1 MTWSDVEDIT
11 DQYCD
16 ENDPASAWNEAAAW
30 YERVHGLDTMQQ
42 RELAIP
48 GLWEILDDNDTGRGT
63 ISMEEEISRV
73 PGRDGSGPA
82 ERPRS
87 ERLCEAERLGSDAC
101 GNGDLEG
108 THDTGQPSNSADAA
122 VGRVGRVRGRNR
134 LQATAF
140 FLTYSQSKLSKEQ
153 VKAWMSRQPRIKRCI
168 VAEEHHLDGNIHFH
182 SLVEYERAKDVT
194 TKYFDIL
201 TEHPNIQ
208 VWTNRSQTY
217 EEWMINHWN
226 YCLKE
231 DEDCFKIGHAPES
244 RKRKRDELYAEAF
257 KRAAEKG
264 VDDAVGYLKEYGAY
278 DLCTKYQS
286 IEFALYRERNKA
298 LAPRI
303 PARSVDTFTH
313 PPMINPDWR
322 NLYISGPTG
331 CGKTAYARALLPEA
345 TVVSH
350 RDQLRDCDFSK
361 GVIFDDF
368 DVGHWPP
375 TAVIHLLDWEEA
387 RGIDVKHAHVV
398 IPAKTRKIFTHNRKF
413 EEWIPQEKISEEQI
427 AAMRRRV
434 DVVNIHTK
442 LF

>member
-1 MTWSDVEDIT
+1 MGYSDVEDIT
-11 DQYCD
+11 
-16 ENDPASAWNEAAAW
+16 
-30 YERVHGLDTMQQ
+30 YERTCDYDPNDHME
-42 RELAIP
+42 REWAEAQAWGMRVGPAVERSPLAFP
-48 GLWEILDDNDTGRGT
+48 GLWHLLASTGNDEGV
-63 ISMEEEISRV
+63 IEV
-73 PGRDGSGPA
+73 
-82 ERPRS
+82 
-87 ERLCEAERLGSDAC
+87 EAEVPEVPRIVGSSDQT
-101 GNGDLEG
+101 GGVFPSSGTRGVPDGGGTERDVGGVIELEGDLRG
-108 THDTGQPSNSADAA
+108 VDLR
-122 VGRVGRVRGRNR
+122 RVGRRSR

-153 VKAWMSRQPRIKRCI
+153 VANWMARQPRVKRCI
-168 VAEEHHLDGNIHFH
+168 VAQEHHKDGNVHYH
-182 SLVEYERAKDVT
+182 SLIEYEKAKDVT

-201 TEHPNIQ
+201 TEHPNIK
-208 VWTNRSQTY
+208 VWTDRRSTY
-217 EEWMINHWN
+217 DEWMRDHWN

-231 DEDCFKIGHAPES
+231 DQDCFKIGHAPEN
-244 RKRKRDELYAEAF
+244 RKRKRDEIYTEAF
-257 KRAAEKG
+257 KLAYEKG
-264 VDDAVGYLKEYGAY
+264 VDDAIGYLKVHGAY

-286 IEFALYRERNKA
+286 IEFAMYRERNKA

-361 GVIFDDF
+361 GIIFDDF

-434 DVVNIHTK
+434 DVVIIHTK